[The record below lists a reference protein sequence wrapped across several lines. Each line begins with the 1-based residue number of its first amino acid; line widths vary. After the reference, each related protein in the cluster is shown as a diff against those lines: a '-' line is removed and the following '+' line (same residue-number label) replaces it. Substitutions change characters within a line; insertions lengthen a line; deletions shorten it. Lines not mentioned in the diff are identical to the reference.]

1 MCSSYSWRSIINVQ
15 FPQVSTAG
23 ILVLPTERL
32 CCAGSVTGQH
42 GEAAVT
48 RKASADTAGKRG
60 SRGSLISMA
69 LGSVTKSDKNSSLTA
84 VDQNGP
90 FSVAG
95 VQNTPNVHLHGVS
108 A

>member
-1 MCSSYSWRSIINVQ
+1 MS
-15 FPQVSTAG
+15 
-23 ILVLPTERL
+23 PTEML

-69 LGSVTKSDKNSSLTA
+69 LGSVTKSAGDKNSLTA

-90 FSVAG
+90 YSVAG
-95 VQNTPNVHLHGVS
+95 VQNTPTVHLHGVS